1 MKGVLVETDLIVA
14 FLNAQPGA
22 VPTLRRMLAATTCY
36 TTFIQAAE
44 IYGTARTPEELRAV
58 ERAVFG
64 LKVLGASSRYAATIG
79 RLRSSN
85 TAPRDLRT
93 AIVAAMAIE
102 SRMPIVTGRYA
113 DAYADITGLHVITA
127 ARLAEADDDVTFA
140 EILTS

>member
-1 MKGVLVETDLIVA
+1 MKGVLVETDLIVE
-14 FLNAQPGA
+14 FLNAPLGH
-22 VPTLRRMLAATTCY
+22 VPLLRRVLTATTCY

-64 LKVLGASSRYAATIG
+64 LKVLGASGRYAATIG

-85 TAPRDLRT
+85 VDPRDYRT

-102 SRMPIVTGRYA
+102 SRIPIVTGRYA
-113 DAYADITGLHVITA
+113 EAYADIPGLHVITV
-127 ARLAEADDDVTFA
+127 ARLAEAENDVTFA
-140 EILTS
+140 EMLAS